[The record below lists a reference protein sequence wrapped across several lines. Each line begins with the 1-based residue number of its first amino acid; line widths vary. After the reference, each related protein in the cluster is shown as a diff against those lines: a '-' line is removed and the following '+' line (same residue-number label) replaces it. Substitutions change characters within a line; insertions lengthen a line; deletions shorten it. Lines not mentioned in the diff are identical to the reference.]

1 MRSGWSLAIA
11 AICVLVVAL
20 GMSGGEVPLRVNGDA
35 VSLIYP
41 LLQEADHWLVPLRE
55 FGLRLGVEAAYIE
68 EENSICVRWDD
79 GKVFFPT
86 DYFPLYGGIYYIP
99 LDELIDIVGAKLH
112 TIGDEIYIETDLQNL
127 ISLEATADRVIAR
140 FDGFVPYETI
150 EMGSGT
156 IHLRFYHCALATV
169 LRQVALTGGAITS
182 ATLGISTDQS
192 IDLIIE
198 ISSASLPQTKRFE
211 TPGFYSV
218 SLTFDHQPLVE
229 AEVEILPH
237 VTYHEIETDLGEGL
251 VKINYLY
258 VENWREHY
266 RLVPTTSEGGLGT
279 LSSLKEMALSHGA
292 RAAINANFFDPAT
305 GIPIGLLIINGQALN
320 SNYARRAALGI
331 DLFGRLTFFN
341 PAASLYLRAGEERIP
356 LDDVNRSIKADELV
370 AYTVGYPGPI
380 TRGSSQ
386 AFRTVKVRNNRV
398 TAIQD
403 GPYVVE
409 DRSADLLVACGAAR
423 DRIVTLRIGDE
434 VSIEY
439 TLDEGDLLI
448 TDVVSAGPLLVASGQ
463 DVLDPEAENFQIGSY
478 LVSSLAARS
487 VLATDWH
494 GGLILLTVTKNS
506 GSVGTNFEGLLSIL
520 HRLPMKVKDAIAF
533 DGGHSSSLVFKD
545 GATYRE
551 IGSGGKVAV
560 GLLLVPTD
568 R

>member
-1 MRSGWSLAIA
+1 MRSGWSLAITV
-11 AICVLVVAL
+11 ICVLVVAL
-20 GMSGGEVPLRVNGDA
+20 VVSGGEVSLMVNG
-35 VSLIYP
+35 
-41 LLQEADHWLVPLRE
+41 E
-55 FGLRLGVEAAYIE
+55 
-68 EENSICVRWDD
+68 
-79 GKVFFPT
+79 VFLPT
-86 DYFPLYGGIYYIP
+86 DHFPLYGGIYYIP
-99 LDELIDIVGAKLH
+99 LNELVDIIGAELH

-127 ISLEATADRVIAR
+127 ISLETSADRVIAR
-140 FDGFVPYETI
+140 FDGFVPYETV
-150 EMGSGT
+150 EVRSGT

-169 LRQVALTGGAITS
+169 PRQIALTGGAITS
-182 ATLGISTDQS
+182 ATLGTSTSQS

-198 ISSASLPQTKRFE
+198 ISGSSVPQTKRFE

-218 SLTFDHQPLVE
+218 SLTFDHQSLVE
-229 AEVEILPH
+229 TEIEVLPH
-237 VTYHEIETDLGEGL
+237 VTYHEIETDLGEGV

-258 VENWREHY
+258 VEDWREHY
-266 RLVPTTSEGGLGT
+266 RLLPTT
-279 LSSLKEMALSHGA
+279 
-292 RAAINANFFDPAT
+292 AT
-305 GIPIGLLIINGQALN
+305 GIPIGLLIINGQALS
-320 SNYARRAALGI
+320 SNYARRAAVGI

-341 PAASLYLRAGEERIP
+341 PAVSFYLRVGEEKIP
-356 LDDVNRSIKADELV
+356 LDDVNRSIQAGELV
-370 AYTVGYPGPI
+370 AYTAGYPGSI

-386 AFRTVKVRNNRV
+386 TFRTVKVRDEKV

-409 DRSADLLVACGAAR
+409 DRSVDLLVACGAAR
-423 DRIVTLRIGDE
+423 DRLATLRIGDE

-463 DVLDPEAENFQIGSY
+463 DVLDPEAESFQSGSY
-478 LVSSLAARS
+478 LVSGLAARS
-487 VLATDWH
+487 VFATDWH

-506 GSVGTNFEGLLSIL
+506 GSVGANFEDLLSIL

>member
-1 MRSGWSLAIA
+1 MRSGWLLAIA
-11 AICVLVVAL
+11 VICILVVAL
-20 GMSGGEVPLRVNGDA
+20 GMSGGEVPLRVNGD
-35 VSLIYP
+35 VVTLIHP
-41 LLQEADHWLVPLRE
+41 LLQEAGQWLVPLRE

-79 GKVFFPT
+79 GKVFFST

-99 LDELIDIVGAKLH
+99 LDELIDIVGAELH
-112 TIGDEIYIETDLQNL
+112 TIGDEIYIETDLQQL

-150 EMGSGT
+150 ETRSGT

-169 LRQVALTGGAITS
+169 PRQVALTGGAITS
-182 ATLGISTDQS
+182 ATLGTSTGQS

-198 ISSASLPQTKRFE
+198 ISGTSLPQTKRFE

-237 VTYHEIETDLGEGL
+237 VTYHEIETDLGEGP

-266 RLVPTTSEGGLGT
+266 RLVPTISQRGLGT

-305 GIPIGLLIINGQALN
+305 GIPIGLLIINGQALG
-320 SNYARRAALGI
+320 SNYARRAAVGI
-331 DLFGRLTFFN
+331 DLFGRLTFFH
-341 PAASLYLRAGEERIP
+341 PAVYLYLRTGEERIP
-356 LDDVNRSIKADELV
+356 LDDVNRSIQADELV
-370 AYTVGYPGPI
+370 AYTAGYPGPI

-386 AFRTVKVRNNRV
+386 TFRTVKVRDDQV

-423 DRIVTLRIGDE
+423 DRLTTLRIGDE
-434 VSIEY
+434 VNIEY
-439 TLDEGDLLI
+439 TLDEGNLLI
-448 TDVVSAGPLLVASGQ
+448 TDVVSAGPLLVASGR
-463 DVLDPEAENFQIGSY
+463 DALDPEAESFQIGSY
-478 LVSSLAARS
+478 LVSGLAARS

-506 GSVGTNFEGLLSIL
+506 GSVGANFEDLLSIL
-520 HRLPMKVKDAIAF
+520 HRLPIKVKDAIAF